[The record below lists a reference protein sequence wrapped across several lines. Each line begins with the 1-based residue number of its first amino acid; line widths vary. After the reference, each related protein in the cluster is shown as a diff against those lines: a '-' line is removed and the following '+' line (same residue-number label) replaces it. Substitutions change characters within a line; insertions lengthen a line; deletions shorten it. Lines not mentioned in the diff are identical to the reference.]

1 MKNLNYSNQTQCN
14 LKQFQTISCCESA
27 WWMFH
32 SIIQLRFHLH
42 PSSAF
47 VSSSHP
53 CRPTHNESLAQ
64 VQAAFPLWPGHP
76 PQQALCGLYG
86 IHSMLWLREDAQ
98 VQEVP
103 YDPLPQWAQGPCE
116 SSCFLGCL
124 WAAQPGSHT
133 GLWPAVL
140 VRMCGRL
147 LRLSFFTSR
156 EPWNSGEVLRW
167 IPQVLAEQTCKGMWM
182 MGEPVFKG
190 DGWLILDK
198 DKSYALD
205 ATLGFTDQKTE
216 REKGRS
222 NRGVKYTSPIK
233 ISTRWYL
240 LISWKLEGTSAQ
252 PGPGSSSHS
261 CHHFFLLAS

>member
-1 MKNLNYSNQTQCN
+1 MAFTPCYGSGRTLRCKRCPV
-14 LKQFQTISCCESA
+14 IHC
-27 WWMFH
+27 H
-32 SIIQLRFHLH
+32 SGHKGLVR
-42 PSSAF
+42 AA
-47 VSSSHP
+47 VS
-53 CRPTHNESLAQ
+53 
-64 VQAAFPLWPGHP
+64 W
-76 PQQALCGLYG
+76 
-86 IHSMLWLREDAQ
+86 
-98 VQEVP
+98 
-103 YDPLPQWAQGPCE
+103 
-116 SSCFLGCL
+116 
-124 WAAQPGSHT
+124 AQPGSHT

-140 VRMCGRL
+140 VRMCGRV

-205 ATLGFTDQKTE
+205 VTLGFTDQKTE

-261 CHHFFLLAS
+261 CHHFFWLAS